1 MFQRADGSSCVG
13 GSVLRTLPVTQEIAS
28 ACFIQGGFL
37 QEERGGTDDQGW
49 RIEN

>member
-1 MFQRADGSSCVG
+1 MVPA
-13 GSVLRTLPVTQEIAS
+13 VLVAVFSEPSPSHRRIAS